1 MAKTE
6 NMSGFDFVIGDNNEV
21 LLVLNAQDQ
30 IPDEPALVLEPEEH
44 SATLFRNEEQELTL
58 ENVSDDAFK
67 ALEDKDEV
75 MVCEI
80 APTDNPDETRIVYNY
95 YAEIIR
101 DVDEEDIEVEDDL
114 DEKNNN
120 E

>member
-6 NMSGFDFVIGDNNEV
+6 NINGFDFVIGDKNEV
-21 LLVLNAQDQ
+21 LLVLSAQEQ
-30 IPDEPALVLEPEEH
+30 IPNEPALVLDPEEH
-44 SATLFRNEEQELTL
+44 SATLFRNEDDELTL

-75 MVCEI
+75 MVCEVE
-80 APTDNPDETRIVYNY
+80 PTDNPDETRIVSNY

-101 DVDEEDIEVEDDL
+101 DADDEDIDIDNVP
-114 DEKNNN
+114 DEKK
-120 E
+120 